1 MITLKSVKPKEP
13 DQESLQAKPKNF
25 EDVITSSIGEIGKS
39 QVIIMLACKFP
50 FFVGAW
56 SMIMMSFAGTDPDWW
71 LETKT
76 IFTNGEIVYYFYPV
90 ILVQYLLSI
99 IRSSIGVQ
107 FCAYK

>member
-13 DQESLQAKPKNF
+13 DRESLQVKQKKF
-25 EDVITSSIGEIGKS
+25 EDVITSSIGEIGTS

-50 FFVGAW
+50 FFAGAW

-76 IFTNGEIVYYFYPV
+76 RFPNGEIVYYFYP
-90 ILVQYLLSI
+90 ILYLIRIFRLSF
-99 IRSSIGVQ
+99 GVQ
-107 FCAYK
+107 F

>member
-13 DQESLQAKPKNF
+13 DRESLQVKPKKF
-25 EDVITSSIGEIGKS
+25 EDVITSSIGEIETS

-76 IFTNGEIVYYFYPV
+76 RFPNGEIVYYIYT
-90 ILVQYLLSI
+90 ILYLIRIFRLSF
-99 IRSSIGVQ
+99 GVQ
-107 FCAYK
+107 F